1 MRTVIL
7 VPARGQSKG
16 IPRKN
21 LRSIGGR
28 PLLAYTA
35 ETALAVTRA
44 TTAVLTTEDPEI
56 AELGRRLGLRVPFM
70 RPAELARDDTPTLP
84 VVQHA
89 LRRLE
94 EFGERYDAVCLLQP
108 TCPLR
113 PTADVNGCIELLE
126 TSGADA
132 VVTVLPVPWRH
143 NPHWVYFR
151 DEGGSLRISTGAT
164 EPVPRRQSLPPAF
177 HRAGSVYVTRR
188 DVILTDNSLYGRDL
202 RGYVIDPEGFVDLD
216 TAEDWVR
223 AETLINARVGAN

>member
-1 MRTVIL
+1 MLQTLIVI
-7 VPARGQSKG
+7 PARGQSKG

-21 LRSIGGR
+21 VRQIGGR
-28 PLLAYTA
+28 PLLQYTA

-44 TTAVLTTEDPEI
+44 ASVVLTTDDEEI
-56 AELGRRLGLRVPFM
+56 ATIGRQCGLRVPFL

-89 LRRLE
+89 VHWLE
-94 EFGERYDAVCLLQP
+94 RAGERYDAICLLQP

-113 PTADVNGCIELLE
+113 RPEDVDACIELLE
-126 TSGADA
+126 SSRADA

-151 DEGGSLRISTGAT
+151 APNGALRLSTGEA
-164 EPVPRRQSLPPAF
+164 EPIPRRQSLPPAY

-188 DVILTDNSLYGRDL
+188 DVVMDGNSLYGRDL
-202 RGYVIDPEGFVDLD
+202 RGLVIDEQDFVDLD
-216 TAEDWVR
+216 TADDWAR
-223 AETLINARVGAN
+223 AEQLIHDKAVR